1 MSLEAS
7 LGACGG
13 QGSQIQKGAVTQGVA
28 GGVVWCVWGQGSQ
41 VQDGQDGA
49 VTEGVAGGVVWCV
62 VQGSQIQKGAVIEGV
77 VGGVACVW
85 GSGFADPKGG
95 CHTRCRWRCRLVC
108 VGVRVRRSKTGLSQ
122 RVSLEVSFGVC
133 GGQGL
138 QIRKGVV
145 IEGVVGGVA
154 WCVWGSGFADP
165 KGGCHTRCRWRCR
178 LVCVGVRVRRSK
190 TGQGVA
196 GGVVWC
202 VCGGQGLQI
211 RKGVV
216 KGVVGG
222 VAWCMGDGS
231 PDWFSKLHGWMGG
244 GSGRCIKSTTNS
256 TKSTKREESDIFS
269 PVLNQTK
276 TKMKDEKDGKDTWEG
291 QVN

>member
-1 MSLEAS
+1 MSLEVS
-7 LGACGG
+7 LGAC
-13 QGSQIQKGAVTQGVA
+13 GSQIQKGAVTQGVA

-77 VGGVACVW
+77 VGGVAWCVW

-145 IEGVVGGVA
+145 
-154 WCVWGSGFADP
+154 
-165 KGGCHTRCRWRCR
+165 
-178 LVCVGVRVRRSK
+178 
-190 TGQGVA
+190 
-196 GGVVWC
+196 
-202 VCGGQGLQI
+202 
-211 RKGVV
+211 

-244 GSGRCIKSTTNS
+244 SGRCIKS

-269 PVLNQTK
+269 PVSNQTK

>member
-1 MSLEAS
+1 MEVSP
-7 LGACGG
+7 GVCGG

-28 GGVVWCVWGQGSQ
+28 GGVVWCVWG
-41 VQDGQDGA
+41 
-49 VTEGVAGGVVWCV
+49 
-62 VQGSQIQKGAVIEGV
+62 
-77 VGGVACVW
+77 
-85 GSGFADPKGG
+85 SGFAGP
-95 CHTRCRWRCRLVC
+95 
-108 VGVRVRRSKTGLSQ
+108 RRG
-122 RVSLEVSFGVC
+122 RVSLEVSFG
-133 GGQGL
+133 
-138 QIRKGVV
+138 
-145 IEGVVGGVA
+145 
-154 WCVWGSGFADP
+154 
-165 KGGCHTRCRWRCR
+165 
-178 LVCVGVRVRRSK
+178 
-190 TGQGVA
+190 
-196 GGVVWC
+196 